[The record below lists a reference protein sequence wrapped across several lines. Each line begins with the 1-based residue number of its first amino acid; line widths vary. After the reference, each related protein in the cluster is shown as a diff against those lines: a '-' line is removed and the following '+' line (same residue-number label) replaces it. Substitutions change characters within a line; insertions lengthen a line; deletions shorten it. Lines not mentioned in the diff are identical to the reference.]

1 MQRNMIFCFECFCC
15 QSAKRVFNTVRPFV
29 FPCTWID
36 VFVGASYFYCRFW
49 SKGIAWARHGFWD
62 LNIEFWFVLMTTCLR
77 ARMVDSRIL
86 AQLFAQMVGILNM
99 NTTNMNKGIFGNS
112 LLNNVWIIMLW
123 CWRNGS
129 YQNWFLTSQISSLAL
144 N

>member
-1 MQRNMIFCFECFCC
+1 
-15 QSAKRVFNTVRPFV
+15 
-29 FPCTWID
+29 
-36 VFVGASYFYCRFW
+36 
-49 SKGIAWARHGFWD
+49 
-62 LNIEFWFVLMTTCLR
+62 
-77 ARMVDSRIL
+77 MVDSRIL